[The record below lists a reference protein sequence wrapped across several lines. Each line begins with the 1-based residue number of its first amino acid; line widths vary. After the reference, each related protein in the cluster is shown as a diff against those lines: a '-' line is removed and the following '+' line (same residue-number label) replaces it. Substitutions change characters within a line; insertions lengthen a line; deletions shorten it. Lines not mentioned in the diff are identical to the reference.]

1 MRQRDR
7 GRQDAAEWASNE
19 YFALRTFRSDGSTV
33 TVPIWLAP
41 AGEHLFGYTPARS
54 WKVRRISRNSRIEV
68 AASDFHGVPF
78 GAWHPGRARILGP
91 GELRVAKR
99 ALAAKYG
106 RRFRFFTVVLFAA
119 RPRRHGG
126 RPVGLEITLD
136 AGPAR

>member
-1 MRQRDR
+1 MR

-33 TVPIWLAP
+33 AVPIWLAP

-54 WKVRRISRNSRIEV
+54 WKVRRISQNARVEV
-68 AASDFHGVPF
+68 APSDFHGEPT
-78 GAWHPGRARILGP
+78 GAWHQGRARILGP
-91 GELRVAKR
+91 DEARVAKR
-99 ALAAKYG
+99 ALVAKYG
-106 RRFRFFTVVLFAA
+106 RQFRFFTVVLFVA
-119 RPRRHGG
+119 RLRRHGG